1 MKKLTFIKKIIS
13 YVLVVTLISQIM
25 PVNVFAEEEQA
36 TNIVESNLSG
46 KFYVITSKT
55 NNKAIDVK
63 DAGRNNGAII
73 HQWDYVEEANQQW
86 LLEGTE
92 DGYYKIISRETAKA
106 IDIKDNANYN
116 GATIHQWEDVDV
128 NSQLWSFEVDN
139 DGYYKIKSKSTGKCL
154 DVKGISSQNGAVLQL
169 WDDVNGDNQ
178 KWKLTEIEADTN
190 ISSGNTYKITSKQSN
205 KSLEITKGLTDNGIR
220 LQQWDY
226 NDEDYQKW
234 VFEHVKG
241 DYYKIVNKKS
251 NKVIDVKDLATNNG
265 TMIHQWDYAGKD
277 NQLWRFEKD
286 KDGYYKIKSLQSG
299 KCLDI
304 AAISS
309 ENGAKIQL
317 WDDVDGD
324 NQKWTIE
331 KTIIDSDDD
340 GISDDYEKDVLIQAM
355 IDSGQ
360 EYGNPDP
367 NADYDSDGLTNLEEY
382 NLGTNPA
389 SKDTD
394 EDGLSDY
401 DEVNVYKTNPNLYDT
416 DGDGIGDG
424 SEIQNGL
431 NPLSTD
437 TDGNGILDGDEVF
450 DKVLLDSKYED
461 FDIDATGTIPN
472 VTIKGKGD
480 FNTKIEIKDE
490 SNNEKFAQINSM
502 VGSPFNFEHDDTL
515 EFESSTLTFKVSD
528 KILSQHELSNLKI
541 AYYNEETNSIEILE
555 SSLDEEKKEV
565 TTNVDHFSTYFLID
579 VEDFEYDIDILN
591 ENSKIDTGKADVVF
605 TIDTTGSMYSSIYNV
620 KNNIKE
626 VVSKLK
632 EDKVDVRLGL
642 VGFKD
647 ITCDGL
653 YSTKDYGWFTDVDN
667 FKSAVNSLIASG
679 GGDWEESTVDG
690 LEVSRRKDFRSSVT
704 KYIVLITDAGYKIGT
719 ADNPSMTMEE
729 EIELLKKD
737 NISTSVITNSSAKGY
752 FTSLYTETNGI
763 IADINGNF
771 SEILQPLIEKMATIS
786 SDGVWIRLS
795 NGSIVKLD
803 KDPALGDYSVDT
815 DGDGVPDLS
824 ELTKE
829 VSVGYF
835 DYNTHKTVTYKY
847 WTFYSNPTKKD
858 TDGDGLTDK
867 TDLYPSKFDVSIKE
881 DNDKYVVF
889 NTGNKWTKFGEDIY
903 GFHKKLTDTT
913 TSIHTSLDYQRFL
926 ESDLYKKEQ
935 ILVKNRKLK
944 LSTDELATLVALDIN
959 GVRDYLT
966 NKSDS
971 TINKVYTK
979 VTGKK
984 PHYYKHQWNGG
995 WTDKGE
1001 KALEKSWLDFFSGDV
1016 VTDARATLTLYYSLD
1031 LNKVIMDVAFVGI
1044 VIGSTY
1050 LGLSELTIILE
1061 GMSMFGAVNT
1071 LNMYL
1076 YKDSDYIEHLISY
1089 EKVEGPQ
1096 FFFRGTTIGYQ
1107 STRLEQC
1114 GVTPVSANPLV
1125 STAFATE
1132 AENSYYEAEGVLY
1145 IAKRETIQG
1154 ILSEEGNVSAGSLA
1168 VLEREC
1174 TVNAKPLEFAE
1185 IADIAITP
1193 AESRAILKEMG
1204 FDIPS
1209 TLKGKQRLNNFI
1221 HEAPKMSEEQI
1232 SEYMR
1237 RVAELIA
1244 KR

>member
-1 MKKLTFIKKIIS
+1 MKKIMKIVSLLLVLTLSVTSFPIDVLAQDNTVNEISTKDDSTNKYIGDGYEVEFKISNQWDGAFNGELVITNTGDKPLENWTLKYDFNHEITNMWNAQIIS
-13 YVLVVTLISQIM
+13 HENNTYTIKNLGWNQDIQPGNSISIG
-25 PVNVFAEEEQA
+25 F
-36 TNIVESNLSG
+36 T
-46 KFYVITSKT
+46 
-55 NNKAIDVK
+55 
-63 DAGRNNGAII
+63 
-73 HQWDYVEEANQQW
+73 
-86 LLEGTE
+86 
-92 DGYYKIISRETAKA
+92 
-106 IDIKDNANYN
+106 ANYS
-116 GATIHQWEDVDV
+116 D
-128 NSQLWSFEVDN
+128 
-139 DGYYKIKSKSTGKCL
+139 
-154 DVKGISSQNGAVLQL
+154 
-169 WDDVNGDNQ
+169 
-178 KWKLTEIEADTN
+178 
-190 ISSGNTYKITSKQSN
+190 KITSPEKYSMLITNRVLNSN
-205 KSLEITKGLTDNGIR
+205 DFSVNFKVTSDWGQAFNGEITITNNTKETIEDWSLEFDFDRNIDSFWTAEILEHTGNHYVIKNAGYNANILAGQSITLGFSGNPGNVDNTPS
-220 LQQWDY
+220 DY
-226 NDEDYQKW
+226 KLIE
-234 VFEHVKG
+234 
-241 DYYKIVNKKS
+241 I
-251 NKVIDVKDLATNNG
+251 
-265 TMIHQWDYAGKD
+265 
-277 NQLWRFEKD
+277 
-286 KDGYYKIKSLQSG
+286 
-299 KCLDI
+299 C
-304 AAISS
+304 
-309 ENGAKIQL
+309 
-317 WDDVDGD
+317 
-324 NQKWTIE
+324 E
-331 KTIIDSDDD
+331 KTDESNNEVIDSDND

-367 NADYDSDGLTNLEEY
+367 NADYDSDGLTNIEEY

-437 TDGNGILDGDEVF
+437 TDGNGILDGDEVS

-461 FDIDATGTIPN
+461 FDIDTTGTIPN

-605 TIDTTGSMYSSIYNV
+605 TIDTTVSMYSSIYNV

-763 IADINGNF
+763 IADIDGNF

-786 SDGVWIRLS
+786 NDGVWIRLS

-815 DGDGVPDLS
+815 DGDGVPDLL

-858 TDGDGLTDK
+858 TDGDGLNDETDAF
-867 TDLYPSKFDVSIKE
+867 PSKFDVSIKE
-881 DNDKYVVF
+881 NNDKYVIF
-889 NTGNKWTKFGEDIY
+889 NTGNKWTKFGEEIY
-903 GFHKKLTDTT
+903 SFHDELTDTT
-913 TSIHTSLDYQRFL
+913 TSIHTDLDYQRFL

-944 LSTDELATLVALDIN
+944 LSTDELAALVVLDIN

-971 TINKVYTK
+971 TINKVFTK

-984 PHYYKHQWNGG
+984 PHYYKHQWTSG

-1001 KALEKSWLDFFSGDV
+1001 EPLEKSWLDFFSGDV

-1031 LNKVIMDVAFVGI
+1031 LNKVIMDVAFVG
-1044 VIGSTY
+1044 VVMGATY
-1050 LGLSELTIILE
+1050 LGAIELATAINVF
-1061 GMSMFGAVNT
+1061 SMFGIANGIRIYCVGGSSFARYMVEPSKE
-1071 LNMYL
+1071 LG
-1076 YKDSDYIEHLISY
+1076 IY
-1089 EKVEGPQ
+1089 E
-1096 FFFRGTTIGYQ
+1096 
-1107 STRLEQC
+1107 S
-1114 GVTPVSANPLV
+1114 TPVSVVQKEEVKNKYGIV
-1125 STAFATE
+1125 QSRI
-1132 AENSYYEAEGVLY
+1132 N
-1145 IAKRETIQG
+1145 IAKGSTRFTPLRERSDEPVSSGWDHVVKGHFNRELANNRSVFSI
-1154 ILSEEGNVSAGSLA
+1154 SEEELKSILREKATVSSPIIAERGGQYKRLVDTGRIIGKTSLKFGGVDTTWIEIYTDRGGNLIT
-1168 VLEREC
+1168 C
-1174 TVNAKPLEFAE
+1174 YPIPKP
-1185 IADIAITP
+1185 
-1193 AESRAILKEMG
+1193 
-1204 FDIPS
+1204 
-1209 TLKGKQRLNNFI
+1209 
-1221 HEAPKMSEEQI
+1221 
-1232 SEYMR
+1232 
-1237 RVAELIA
+1237 
-1244 KR
+1244 